1 MNYHIIVL
9 AAGEGTRM
17 QTNLPK
23 VLQPLAGKSL
33 IDHVLNTAAQ
43 ISKKIS
49 VVVGYEKELLIDHLS
64 LNHNT
69 VMTVFQA
76 KQIGTADAVKTG
88 MPNSNQDDMVLV
100 LYGDVPLIQ
109 ASTILDG
116 VDDQHDAFIF
126 TMELNDP
133 TGYGRV
139 IKNADGF
146 ATCIIEEKDASD
158 PEKKIN
164 EVFTGILVMRSS
176 TLNDLL
182 ALVDN
187 KNAAGEYYLTD
198 VIKIGYEKNVK
209 IKPIS
214 IDPNE
219 VVGAN
224 TKAELE
230 QLETIYR
237 DMKAKDLLEM
247 GITLSDVSRV
257 DVRGEVSAGKDC
269 SIDINAILEGR
280 VTLGNNVSIGPNVLL
295 KNVEI
300 GDNSKIEAFS
310 HIVSTS
316 IGSNC
321 NIGPYAR
328 LREGTTIKNDARV
341 GNFVETK
348 KTTLG
353 QGSKA
358 SHLAYLGDADIGE
371 ETNIGAGTITCN
383 YDGKNKNST
392 KVGKKSFIGTNSSLV
407 APIEIGDNAYV
418 GAGSVITKNVEDDAL
433 AIARGKQVNK
443 PGWSKSKK

>member
-1 MNYHIIVL
+1 
-9 AAGEGTRM
+9 
-17 QTNLPK
+17 
-23 VLQPLAGKSL
+23 
-33 IDHVLNTAAQ
+33 
-43 ISKKIS
+43 
-49 VVVGYEKELLIDHLS
+49 
-64 LNHNT
+64 
-69 VMTVFQA
+69 
-76 KQIGTADAVKTG
+76 
-88 MPNSNQDDMVLV
+88 
-100 LYGDVPLIQ
+100 
-109 ASTILDG
+109 
-116 VDDQHDAFIF
+116 
-126 TMELNDP
+126 MELNDP
-133 TGYGRV
+133 TGYGGV

-146 ATCIIEEKDASD
+146 ATCVIEEKDASD

-176 TLNDLL
+176 TLNELL

-198 VIKIGYEKNVK
+198 VIKIGYENNVK

-269 SIDINAILEGR
+269 SIDINANLEGK
-280 VTLGNNVSIGPNVLL
+280 VILGNNVSIGPNVLL
-295 KNVEI
+295 KDVEI

-383 YDGKNKNST
+383 YDGENKNLT

-407 APIEIGDNAYV
+407 APVEIGDNAYV

>member
-43 ISKKIS
+43 ISQKIS

-116 VDDQHDAFIF
+116 IDDQHDAFIF

-139 IKNADGF
+139 IKNTNGF

-158 PEKKIN
+158 QEKKIN

-176 TLNDLL
+176 TLNELL

-247 GITLSDVSRV
+247 GITLSDMSRV
-257 DVRGEVSAGKDC
+257 DVRGEVSAGKDL
-269 SIDINAILEGR
+269 SLI
-280 VTLGNNVSIGPNVLL
+280 
-295 KNVEI
+295 
-300 GDNSKIEAFS
+300 
-310 HIVSTS
+310 HI
-316 IGSNC
+316 
-321 NIGPYAR
+321 
-328 LREGTTIKNDARV
+328 
-341 GNFVETK
+341 
-348 KTTLG
+348 
-353 QGSKA
+353 
-358 SHLAYLGDADIGE
+358 
-371 ETNIGAGTITCN
+371 
-383 YDGKNKNST
+383 
-392 KVGKKSFIGTNSSLV
+392 
-407 APIEIGDNAYV
+407 
-418 GAGSVITKNVEDDAL
+418 
-433 AIARGKQVNK
+433 
-443 PGWSKSKK
+443 